1 MKKFFNEFGTFI
13 SKGNALDLAVGI
25 IIGGAFNK
33 IVSSL
38 VKDIIMPL
46 ISLIFQ
52 TDITQLVWVM
62 RGTRTWDGTT
72 STYLLSENAVVLYYG
87 SFIQTIIDFLIIALA
102 IFVAIKFINKFK
114 EKIDALKELIS
125 KDPTEQTEEQA

>member
-1 MKKFFNEFGTFI
+1 MKKFFSEFGTFI

-62 RGTRTWDGTT
+62 RGTRTWDPTT
-72 STYLLSENAVVLYYG
+72 SAYLLSENAVVLYYG

-114 EKIDALKELIS
+114 EKIEALKTIIS
-125 KDPTEQTEEQA
+125 QEIESKEQEQA

>member
-1 MKKFFNEFGTFI
+1 MKKFFHEFGTFI

-114 EKIDALKELIS
+114 EKIDALKEIIS
-125 KDPTEQTEEQA
+125 KDHPEKTEEQA